1 MAIPFNK
8 EVILEAIREVI
19 SEHETDPNLE
29 LQVGDYQTKH
39 YHMCPGAKTLYQDI
53 ESKVEDMDL
62 AVRAAKLQDALF
74 AMEEMALERGATEAD
89 VFAAEAV
96 ASQIM
101 DMARMM
107 GLEKEHSYIQG
118 HVDKIKGAV
127 ENVDEA
133 NKEIIVG
140 DPTADAEEA
149 RKDQTIPSQFRTKV
163 ADTIKRSQK
172 GDVVTAPS
180 MEETISVGHIDDEP
194 GMLKQYAFD
203 TAEYAVKL
211 YKLLRHYEQQE
222 DQVDFPNWWQHK
234 VMMARE
240 YISKATHYLEFET
253 KEPEIDAQ
261 INNAPP
267 EVDLEE
273 ARDYQALVGH
283 EVMFGS
289 RYATVVGEEGDYIRL
304 KFEDGKENL
313 VTKKDFENKQPG
325 VNEKFLKED
334 DVEAPAPGFED
345 DSAKAPK
352 GDKKL
357 NKAAPKDD
365 KIISAFQKIQP
376 LFKKAAAGDEEALAI
391 VKANQDVIKAYKKM
405 KQKHLTE
412 SKATCCG
419 RCGRTHVKGTE
430 CKKPFL
436 TGKDHCRVR

>member
-1 MAIPFNK
+1 MAIPFTK

-89 VFAAEAV
+89 VFAAETV

-101 DMARMM
+101 SMAQMM
-107 GLEKEHSYIQG
+107 GLEQEHSYIQG
-118 HVDKIKGAV
+118 HVDKIKAAADGV
-127 ENVDEA
+127 EE
-133 NKEIIVG
+133 
-140 DPTADAEEA
+140 
-149 RKDQTIPSQFRTKV
+149 
-163 ADTIKRSQK
+163 
-172 GDVVTAPS
+172 VVTQMHVTATNKQDIKAALKKKGVPDTTS
-180 MEETISVGHIDDEP
+180 VDKAKPGEVIAVEETISVGHIDDEP

-222 DQVDFPNWWQHK
+222 DQVDFPNWWQQK

-240 YISKATHYLEFET
+240 YMSKATHYLEFET

-261 INNAPP
+261 IDNAPP

-273 ARDYQALVGH
+273 ARDYQALVGQ

-325 VNEKFLKED
+325 VNE
-334 DVEAPAPGFED
+334 
-345 DSAKAPK
+345 
-352 GDKKL
+352 
-357 NKAAPKDD
+357 N
-365 KIISAFQKIQP
+365 
-376 LFKKAAAGDEEALAI
+376 
-391 VKANQDVIKAYKKM
+391 
-405 KQKHLTE
+405 
-412 SKATCCG
+412 KATCCG
-419 RCGRTHVKGTE
+419 KCGRVHVKGTQ
-430 CKKPFL
+430 CKRPFL
-436 TGKDHCRVR
+436 TGKDHCRYN